1 MNLERLETEQSTNI
15 KNNAKKEHEEK
26 WKNKVTH
33 GYIQKKID
41 QDPAIDTDAT
51 NKWSD
56 QRFSAHIEG
65 FICATQEQ
73 ELNTKAT
80 RKRREKDQAKKQ
92 SMDVRC
98 RVCKEKEES
107 VYHLIGSCPV
117 LAPSMYLLISKP
129 AICYVPT

>member
-1 MNLERLETEQSTNI
+1 M
-15 KNNAKKEHEEK
+15 
-26 WKNKVTH
+26 TH
-33 GYIQKKID
+33 RHIQKEID

-51 NKWSD
+51 DKWLD

-73 ELNTKAT
+73 ELNTKVT

-92 SMDVRC
+92 SMDARG

-117 LAPSMYLLISKP
+117 QAPSNTSTKRNERP
-129 AICYVPT
+129 